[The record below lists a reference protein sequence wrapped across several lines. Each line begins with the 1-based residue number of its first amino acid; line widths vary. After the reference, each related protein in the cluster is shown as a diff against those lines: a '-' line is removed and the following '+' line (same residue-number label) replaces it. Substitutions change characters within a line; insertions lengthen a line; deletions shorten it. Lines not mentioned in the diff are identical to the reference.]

1 MNKTKTIMLVACL
14 LVTSLFYAQRRPDGD
29 KIKALKVAFIT
40 ERLSLTSNE
49 AQSFWPI
56 YNEHEQHMEDFRG
69 KERSE
74 IRDKLKDVSA
84 ISDKE
89 AESLLNQLLL
99 REKEKQE
106 EQRMFVAKLRKVISA
121 KKMLLL
127 LRSEEDFKRQLIKQY
142 REKQRGGNR

>member
-1 MNKTKTIMLVACL
+1 MNKTKTMMLVACL
-14 LVTSLFYAQRRPDGD
+14 LVSSLFYGQRRPDGD

-40 ERLSLTSNE
+40 ERLSLTSSE

-56 YNEHEQHMEDFRG
+56 YNEHEQKMEAFRG
-69 KERSE
+69 KERSD
-74 IRDKLKDVSA
+74 IRDKLKDISA

-89 AESLLNQLLL
+89 AEGLLTQLLAL
-99 REKEKQE
+99 EKGKQE
-106 EQRMFVAKLRKVISA
+106 EQLTFVAKLRKVVSA

-127 LRSEEDFKRQLIKQY
+127 LKSEEDFKRQLIKQY